1 MLFCFSWSLF
11 FFFFKQK
18 TAYELRISDWSSDGC
33 SSDLE
38 RYSDYSTF
46 GGESTGKIGLRWQV
60 ADELLL
66 RGSFAEG
73 FRAPSIGELYGTLS
87 RFDATL
93 VDPCSGAG
101 ATLPACVA
109 DGVPPGYTQTNS
121 QISVVTSGNAELQP
135 ETSNSLML
143 GAVWSPSFAAQAAWS
158 DRLDIG
164 VTFYR
169 HTIENAIQA
178 PDAQAILERC
188 VFQADPVAC
197 AAYDRSDRGQIV
209 RFDDIL

>member
-1 MLFCFSWSLF
+1 
-11 FFFFKQK
+11 
-18 TAYELRISDWSSDGC
+18 
-33 SSDLE
+33 
-38 RYSDYSTF
+38 
-46 GGESTGKIGLRWQV
+46 
-60 ADELLL
+60 
-66 RGSFAEG
+66 
-73 FRAPSIGELYGTLS
+73 
-87 RFDATL
+87 
-93 VDPCSGAG
+93 
-101 ATLPACVA
+101 
-109 DGVPPGYTQTNS
+109 
-121 QISVVTSGNAELQP
+121 
-135 ETSNSLML
+135 ML

-209 RFDDIL
+209 RFDDILDNLGTIKTDGWDVNVGWTLPEGDWGRLRFDWKNTFVGRYRSEEHTSELQSLMRISYAVFCLKKTKQTTNNIQH